1 MIDHFIKERL
11 SYDKPEGER
20 ERDYRPSLKLV
31 SLKSFREAKVDPV
44 F

>member
-11 SYDKPEGER
+11 SYDKPER
-20 ERDYRPSLKLV
+20 ERDDRPSLKLV